1 MHAPPLIA
9 VRDVPA
15 SSRWY
20 QAVLRE
26 LDGYVVIIASERGD
40 LGAD

>member
-1 MHAPPLIA
+1 MHAQPLIA

-26 LDGYVVIIASERGD
+26 LDGYVVIASERGD
-40 LGAD
+40 LSAD